1 MFPDDDKKVERAG
14 TPVSRP
20 VPSAGGLFSYEGK
33 KAVITG
39 AGRGIG
45 RAIALAFA
53 RQGADVALAARSV
66 DELEHVAGEVRALG
80 RQAWVLPTDIG
91 DLDQSQKLI
100 ERAVAEM
107 GAIHVLVNNAGGGS
121 SVPGGVGPL
130 DGATVE
136 GFDSVFNLNVRSPLF
151 ASLRAAERMIAQG
164 TGGAILNI
172 VSIDGLFPAPTE
184 GLYGAAKAALINL
197 TATMAVE
204 YGRHQIRVNAI
215 APGLVDTALVRR
227 ALATDEQRQDR
238 SSFYPLGRVGQ
249 PEDIAS
255 AAVYLCSDDAG
266 WTSGETL
273 LVAGGLKSTTD
284 VFRWVRRHNPVPDSA
299 RI

>member
-1 MFPDDDKKVERAG
+1 MGVR
-14 TPVSRP
+14 SM
-20 VPSAGGLFSYEGK
+20 FSYDGK
-33 KAVITG
+33 KAVVTG

-53 RQGADVALAARSV
+53 RQGAEVALAARSV
-66 DELEHVAGEVRALG
+66 DELEQVAGEVRALG
-80 RQAWVLPTDIG
+80 RSAWVLPTDIG
-91 DLDQSQKLI
+91 DLDQSQTLI

-121 SVPGGVGPL
+121 NVPGGVGPL
-130 DGATVE
+130 EGATPA
-136 GFDSVFNLNVRSPLF
+136 GFDSVFNLNVRSPFF

-255 AAVYLCSDDAG
+255 AAVYLCSDEAG

-299 RI
+299 RM